1 MKELQS
7 VAYTAKYIHSQRRVI
22 MKELQSVAYTAKA
35 TATGG
40 REGTA
45 KSDDGRLDVA
55 LSTPKG
61 LGGDDGQGTNPEQLF
76 AAGYAA
82 CFIGAL
88 KLVAGQAK
96 VKLPS
101 DTHINSEVSIG
112 PIEGGFGIAVKLA
125 VSVGDLDKET
135 AQTLVNKAHEVCP
148 YSNATRGNIAVE
160 LSVI

>member
-1 MKELQS
+1 MKEL
-7 VAYTAKYIHSQRRVI
+7 
-22 MKELQSVAYTAKA
+22 LQVAYTAKA

-40 REGTA
+40 REGSA
-45 KSDDGRLDVA
+45 KSDDGRLNVA

-96 VKLPS
+96 IKLPA
-101 DTHINSEVSIG
+101 DTRIDSEVSIG

-125 VSVGDLDKET
+125 VFVGDLDKTT
-135 AQTLVNKAHEVCP
+135 AEELVAKAHEVCP
-148 YSNATRGNIAVE
+148 YSNATRGNIAIE

>member
-1 MKELQS
+1 MNVLQN
-7 VAYTAKYIHSQRRVI
+7 
-22 MKELQSVAYTAKA
+22 VAYTAKA

-40 REGTA
+40 REGVA
-45 KSDDGRLDVA
+45 KSDDGRLNVN

-88 KLVAGQAK
+88 KFVAGSEKIA
-96 VKLPS
+96 LPS
-101 DTHINSEVSIG
+101 DTYINSKVSIG
-112 PIEGGFGIAVKLA
+112 AIDAGFGIAVKLA
-125 VSVGDLDKET
+125 VSLGDMDKAA
-135 AQTLVNKAHEVCP
+135 AQALVEKAHQVCP
-148 YSNATRGNIAVE
+148 YSNATRGNIEVE